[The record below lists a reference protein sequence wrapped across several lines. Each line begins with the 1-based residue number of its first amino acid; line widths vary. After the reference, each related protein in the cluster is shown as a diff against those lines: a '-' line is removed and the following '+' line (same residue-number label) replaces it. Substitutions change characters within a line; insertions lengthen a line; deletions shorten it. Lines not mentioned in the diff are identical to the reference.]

1 MLAAVSRSW
10 YASSNARETITPRR
24 SMTNVPGCGMP
35 AVLPVAS
42 LFRMPQ
48 AAIVFDPGSDSRG
61 NVTPCLSVNAF
72 SVSGLS

>member
-1 MLAAVSRSW
+1 
-10 YASSNARETITPRR
+10 
-24 SMTNVPGCGMP
+24 MTNVPGCGMP